1 MGRRVMGDDVAV
13 IKLDYVNSFVDKGNV
28 LRHKVRRGGRSRY
41 LHGVPGSEEF
51 MAQYHDFL
59 ADAKPAS
66 PAPRTGEGSLGRLI
80 TEYYG
85 STAFRNLKPSSQKGY
100 RYALEPLAKAHGHR
114 LVRDMRAD
122 KVAKIIADIGAEHPG
137 MANFTKSVLQM
148 LMKYA
153 VKAKWRPDNPVVGID
168 RFKSGT
174 HHTWTEGELKTFE
187 THWPLGTRERLA
199 YALLL
204 HTIQRVGD
212 VAKMKRADITDGE
225 LHVIQDKTGAEL
237 YLPILPELA
246 QAMKAYPAR
255 GLTLIG
261 TEDGRPLTRP
271 ALSHVMRDAIKAAG
285 LPAKCVS
292 HGLRKS
298 GMSRMAEAGFT
309 EKQIAAWSGHKTLRE
324 IERYTKAADQKKLV
338 RASVDKYPTKK
349 RTGSD

>member
-1 MGRRVMGDDVAV
+1 
-13 IKLDYVNSFVDKGNV
+13 
-28 LRHKVRRGGRSRY
+28 
-41 LHGVPGSEEF
+41 
-51 MAQYHDFL
+51 
-59 ADAKPAS
+59 
-66 PAPRTGEGSLGRLI
+66 
-80 TEYYG
+80 
-85 STAFRNLKPSSQKGY
+85 
-100 RYALEPLAKAHGHR
+100 
-114 LVRDMRAD
+114 MRAD
-122 KVAKIIADIGAEHPG
+122 KIAKIIQDIGDTKPG
-137 MANFTKSVLQM
+137 MANFTKSVLQK

-153 VKAKWRPDNPVVGID
+153 VKAKWRSDNPVIGID

-187 THWPLGTRERLA
+187 VRWPLGTRERLA

-204 HTIQRVGD
+204 YTIQRVGD
-212 VAKMKRADITDGE
+212 VAKMNRADIVDGE

-246 QAMKAYPAR
+246 RAMKAYPAK

-292 HGLRKS
+292 HGLRKA
-298 GMSRMAEAGFT
+298 GMRRMAEAGFT

-324 IERYTKAADQKKLV
+324 IERYTKAADQRRLA
-338 RASVDKYPTKK
+338 RDATDKFKGKK

>member
-1 MGRRVMGDDVAV
+1 MMEVPVAV
-13 IKLDYVNSFVDKGNV
+13 IKLDYVNEYTDRTGKKRRYF
-28 LRHKVRRGGRSRY
+28 RRRGKRLGA
-41 LHGVPGSEEF
+41 LPGEVGSEEF
-51 MAQYHDFL
+51 MAAYQGFL
-59 ADAKPAS
+59 AENKPAIPS
-66 PAPRTGEGSLGRLI
+66 PRTGDGSFGRLI

-85 STAFRNLKPSSQKGY
+85 STPFKNLKPSSRTAY

-122 KVAKIIADIGAEHPG
+122 KIAKIIGDIGATKPG
-137 MANFTKSVLQM
+137 MANFTKSVVQK

-153 VKAKWRPDNPVVGID
+153 VKAKWRPDNPVIGIE

-187 THWPLGTRERLA
+187 SRWPLGTRERVA

-204 HTIQRVGD
+204 YTIQRVGD
-212 VAKMKRADITDGE
+212 VAKMRRADIVDGE

-237 YLPILPELA
+237 YLPILPTLA
-246 QAMKAYPAR
+246 QAMKAYPAK
-255 GLTLIG
+255 GLALIG
-261 TEDGRPLTRP
+261 TENGKPLTRP
-271 ALSHVMRDAIKAAG
+271 GLSDFMARAIDRAG

-292 HGLRKS
+292 HGLRKA
-298 GMSRMAEAGFT
+298 GMRRMAEAGFT

-324 IERYTKAADQKKLV
+324 IERYTQAADQKRLARDATEKFK
-338 RASVDKYPTKK
+338 AKQ

>member
-1 MGRRVMGDDVAV
+1 MA
-13 IKLDYVNSFVDKGNV
+13 KLKLKYVNEYIDRTGK
-28 LRHKVRRGGRSRY
+28 LRRYFRHGATRGA
-41 LHGVPGSEEF
+41 LPGDIGSAEF
-51 MAQYHDFL
+51 MAAYQGYLSDQ
-59 ADAKPAS
+59 
-66 PAPRTGEGSLGRLI
+66 PAPVSAKASGSFGLLI

-85 STAFRNLKPSSQKGY
+85 SRPFLNLKPSSRQIY
-100 RYALEPLAKAHGHR
+100 RYVLEPLAKAHGHR

-122 KVAKIIADIGAEHPG
+122 KIAKVIQDIGETKPG
-137 MANFTKSVLQM
+137 MANLTKSVLQKM
-148 LMKYA
+148 MKYA
-153 VKAKWRPDNPVVGID
+153 VKMKWRPDNPVLGIEPYK
-168 RFKSGT
+168 RGT

-187 THWPLGTRERLA
+187 TRWPLGTRQRLA

-204 HTIQRVGD
+204 YTIQRVGD
-212 VAKMKRADITDGE
+212 VAKMNRADIVEGE

-246 QAMKAYPAR
+246 RAMKAYPAK

-292 HGLRKS
+292 HGLRKA
-298 GMSRMAEAGFT
+298 GMRRMAEAGFT

-324 IERYTKAADQKKLV
+324 IERYTKAADQKRLARDATHKVKV
-338 RASVDKYPTKK
+338 RGKK

>member
-1 MGRRVMGDDVAV
+1 MSRRLTWV
-13 IKLDYVNSFVDKGNV
+13 
-28 LRHKVRRGGRSRY
+28 
-41 LHGVPGSEEF
+41 
-51 MAQYHDFL
+51 
-59 ADAKPAS
+59 KPAS
-66 PAPRTGEGSLGRLI
+66 PSPRTGEGSLGRLI
-80 TEYYG
+80 TEYY
-85 STAFRNLKPSSQKGY
+85 STTAFRNLKPSSQRGY
-100 RYALEPLAKAHGHR
+100 KYALEPLAKAHGHR

-122 KVAKIIADIGAEHPG
+122 KIAKIIADIGAKKPG
-137 MANFTKSVLQM
+137 MANFTKSVLQK

-153 VKAKWRPDNPVVGID
+153 IGAKWRSDNPVVGID

-187 THWPLGTRERLA
+187 KHWPLGTRERLA

-204 HTIQRVGD
+204 YTIQRVGD
-212 VAKMKRADITDGE
+212 VAKMKRSDIADGE
-225 LHVIQDKTGAEL
+225 IHVVQDKTDAEL
-237 YLPILPELA
+237 YLPILPALA

-261 TEDGRPLTRP
+261 AVDGRPLTRP

-292 HGLRKS
+292 HGLRKA
-298 GMSRMAEAGFT
+298 GMRRMAEAGFT

-324 IERYTKAADQKKLV
+324 IERYTQAADQKKMA
-338 RASVDKYPTKK
+338 RASVGKYPTKE